1 MKPRAICLTSW
12 QRLSADTRGQCKST
26 AWMKNDDLERI
37 SLQAKTVDGKTFRR
51 ENILK
56 AMGVKNGASS
66 SKIEGRRA
74 LYTTS
79 LSKGKC
85 FGTKTVQYDDY
96 PNAEKFLYSFFKAA
110 LF

>member
-1 MKPRAICLTSW
+1 MTTLKELACRRKPFGGKK
-12 QRLSADTRGQCKST
+12 LSA
-26 AWMKNDDLERI
+26 
-37 SLQAKTVDGKTFRR
+37 GKYF
-51 ENILK
+51 K
-56 AMGVKNGASS
+56 GKGCKNGASLC
-66 SKIEGRRA
+66 KIEGRRA

-110 LF
+110 QT